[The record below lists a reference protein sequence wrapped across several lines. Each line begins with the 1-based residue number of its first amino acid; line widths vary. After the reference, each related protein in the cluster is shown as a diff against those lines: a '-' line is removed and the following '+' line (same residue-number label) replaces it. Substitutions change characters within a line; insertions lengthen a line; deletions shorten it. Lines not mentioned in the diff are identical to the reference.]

1 MEYILSSVFGQTAAR
16 YGPVMALVAVIAF
29 AVIALMAYYVKTKIE
44 LMRQET
50 TARESERLAEVQA
63 RERERQA
70 LVGELAATRAQQHT
84 FMTNHLEH
92 DRQGREEVI
101 KAMQEQVLTLRT
113 MSDDLKSHRTEE
125 SARSAQFH
133 EKLNEIHLEI
143 RGKTQ

>member
-1 MEYILSSVFGQTAAR
+1 MEYIYAFMQMVGK
-16 YGPVMALVAVIAF
+16 YGPIFSIA
-29 AVIALMAYYVKTKIE
+29 AISMLAAISLTAYYLKTKIE
-44 LMRQET
+44 LMRHET
-50 TARESERLAEVQA
+50 TSRENERLAEVQA

-70 LVGELAATRAQQHT
+70 LVSELGATRAQQHT

-92 DRQGREEVI
+92 DRQGREEII

-113 MSDDLKSHRTEE
+113 MSEDLKSHRVEE

-143 RGKTQ
+143 RGKHE

>member
-1 MEYILSSVFGQTAAR
+1 MEFISIFIQAMGR
-16 YGPVMALVAVIAF
+16 YGPGVALFVVIAF
-29 AVIALMAYYVKTKIE
+29 ASIYLAYYYLKTRIE
-44 LMRQET
+44 LMRQEA
-50 TARESERLAEVQA
+50 TAREQKELVEVQA

-70 LVGELAATRAQQHT
+70 LVNELKEARAQQHI

-92 DRQGREEVI
+92 DRQGREEAI

-143 RGKTQ
+143 RGKHE